1 MLRNEF
7 NGGLARYTAKV
18 VISEYWVVFFSI
30 KSVRFARFTDPGR
43 TSFAASDVTP
53 AYGVIPA

>member
-1 MLRNEF
+1 MAVLH
-7 NGGLARYTAKV
+7 
-18 VISEYWVVFFSI
+18 VIPRKYNDGEYWVVIFFAI

-43 TSFAASDVTP
+43 TSFAAHDVTT

>member
-7 NGGLARYTAKV
+7 NGGWARYTAKV
-18 VISEYWVVFFSI
+18 VISEYWVVFFAI

-43 TSFAASDVTP
+43 TSFATSDVTP

>member
-18 VISEYWVVFFSI
+18 VISEYWVVFFPI
-30 KSVRFARFTDPGR
+30 KSVRFARFTDPRR

-53 AYGVIPA
+53 AYGVIPS